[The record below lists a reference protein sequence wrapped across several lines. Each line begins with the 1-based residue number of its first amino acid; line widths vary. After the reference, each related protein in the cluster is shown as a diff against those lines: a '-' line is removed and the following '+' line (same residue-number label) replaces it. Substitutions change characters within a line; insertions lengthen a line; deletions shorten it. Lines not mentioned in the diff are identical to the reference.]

1 MKFSKETRDVLENFA
16 QLQSSM
22 LFHKGTKQKTNTFS
36 KQLLAEVDLPENIP
50 QDVGIY
56 DLVQFLSVLSIFK
69 DPDVEF
75 EEKNLV
81 LSEGKQKIVY
91 RYCAPELINKNL
103 VPFDKT
109 VNLPSVDVSFE
120 LSKETFAKIT
130 NATRVLG
137 LSHIAVNGDGEK
149 IFIRSCN
156 PKDENYSFA
165 TFEVGDTDKKF
176 NLLIN
181 MDHLKVLPHNYKVN
195 MCKNFITKFISQDMD
210 LIYTFAAEK
219 DSVYEG

>member
-1 MKFSKETRDVLENFA
+1 
-16 QLQSSM
+16 
-22 LFHKGTKQKTNTFS
+22 
-36 KQLLAEVDLPENIP
+36 
-50 QDVGIY
+50 
-56 DLVQFLSVLSIFK
+56 
-69 DPDVEF
+69 
-75 EEKNLV
+75 
-81 LSEGKQKIVY
+81 
-91 RYCAPELINKNL
+91 
-103 VPFDKT
+103 
-109 VNLPSVDVSFE
+109 
-120 LSKETFAKIT
+120 
-130 NATRVLG
+130 VLG

-156 PKDENYSFA
+156 PKDENCSFA